1 MLLLD
6 GSSITRCCCLSFTF
20 HDLRK
25 MPINSYCCIF
35 IISWHTT
42 AVVMWRVEYLATLS
56 IHCLLYCLFQIQ
68 SAQYAGIQCQICH
81 MRFIDQSALNS
92 HYDTVHAPDR
102 PRIITAK
109 FECSLCCKK
118 YTSAQNLR
126 FHRAKSHGIGELKTF
141 SCQFCDAVY
150 REKRSLLRHV
160 QKMHE
165 KQMQWLATGL
175 LVSVHVHVHVQ
186 SCIL

>member
-1 MLLLD
+1 
-6 GSSITRCCCLSFTF
+6 
-20 HDLRK
+20 
-25 MPINSYCCIF
+25 
-35 IISWHTT
+35 
-42 AVVMWRVEYLATLS
+42 MWRVEYLATLS

-92 HYDTVHAPDR
+92 HYDTVHAQNVAHPN
-102 PRIITAK
+102 AK
-109 FECSLCCKK
+109 YDCSVCSKK

-126 FHRAKSHGIGELKTF
+126 FHQAKSHGIGELKTF

-150 REKRSLLRHV
+150 QEKRSLLRHV

-165 KQMQWLATGL
+165 KQMRSLKLRLAFW
-175 LVSVHVHVHVQ
+175 SVIN
-186 SCIL
+186 ILYMYV